1 MAVDLHTHSRRSD
14 GTDTP
19 AAVIAAA
26 AEAGLTGVALTDHDT
41 TAGWDEAAAAL
52 PVGMLLVRGAEF
64 STHLPGDGRLVSVHL
79 LGYLFD
85 PAEPRL
91 AAEMDRLRSDRLVRG
106 LAMVDKMVAGGVK
119 ISREQVLDIA
129 AGAPVGRPHIGRAL
143 VRAGLVDSV
152 ADAFGTYLSG
162 SGPYYVMKAD
172 TDLYEA
178 IALIRGAGGAP
189 VLAHPGSRGAAQVLT
204 DGQLADLA
212 GAGLTGL
219 EVDHPDHD
227 AATRARLRTVADRLG
242 LLATG
247 ASDYHGGNKSL
258 RIGQDTT
265 SEDVVDRLV
274 DATSGVTRIVGSG

>member
-64 STHLPGDGRLVSVHL
+64 STHLPRDGRLVSVHL

-106 LAMVDKMVAGGVK
+106 LAMVDKMVAAGVRLPRA
-119 ISREQVLDIA
+119 SARHRRRRPWS
-129 AGAPVGRPHIGRAL
+129 GAHTSAERWCGPAWWSPWPTR
-143 VRAGLVDSV
+143 
-152 ADAFGTYLSG
+152 SG
-162 SGPYYVMKAD
+162 HTCRGP
-172 TDLYEA
+172 
-178 IALIRGAGGAP
+178 AP
-189 VLAHPGSRGAAQVLT
+189 
-204 DGQLADLA
+204 
-212 GAGLTGL
+212 
-219 EVDHPDHD
+219 
-227 AATRARLRTVADRLG
+227 
-242 LLATG
+242 
-247 ASDYHGGNKSL
+247 
-258 RIGQDTT
+258 TT
-265 SEDVVDRLV
+265 
-274 DATSGVTRIVGSG
+274 

>member
-1 MAVDLHTHSRRSD
+1 M
-14 GTDTP
+14 
-19 AAVIAAA
+19 
-26 AEAGLTGVALTDHDT
+26 
-41 TAGWDEAAAAL
+41 
-52 PVGMLLVRGAEF
+52 
-64 STHLPGDGRLVSVHL
+64 
-79 LGYLFD
+79 
-85 PAEPRL
+85 
-91 AAEMDRLRSDRLVRG
+91 
-106 LAMVDKMVAGGVK
+106 
-119 ISREQVLDIA
+119 
-129 AGAPVGRPHIGRAL
+129 
-143 VRAGLVDSV
+143 

-258 RIGQDTT
+258 AYRTGHHLRGRGRPTGRRHIGSDPNRR
-265 SEDVVDRLV
+265 VRLTPMLAILISKSNKSSISKGPCV
-274 DATSGVTRIVGSG
+274 SRNWINNP